1 LTNDKDHQGSHEMT
15 IRTSKQLTLAAALLA
30 GLCVFQAP
38 AQAGSE
44 PFIGE
49 ISWVGA
55 TFCPLGWAEANGQLL
70 PISEYDA
77 LFSLIGTIY
86 GGDGESTFALPDLR
100 GRSMVH
106 AGTAP
111 GLSAV
116 EMGQRGGDEQ
126 RTLTVAQMPSH
137 SHTATTT
144 VSDLEVTSTL
154 YGSAA
159 SANSTS
165 PAGAAL
171 ATTKKS
177 SAVYAAGTPDQAMA
191 SGSVK
196 TTITGGDAA
205 TTVEATSSG
214 TSPVSVRDPYVG
226 LKACIALFGVFPSRP

>member
-1 LTNDKDHQGSHEMT
+1 MT
-15 IRTSKQLTLAAALLA
+15 TLASRPLTLAGALLA
-30 GLCVFQAP
+30 GLCAFQAP
-38 AQAGSE
+38 AQAGSD

-55 TFCPLGWAEANGQLL
+55 NFCPQGWAEANGQVL
-70 PISEYDA
+70 PIVEYDA
-77 LFSLIGTIY
+77 LFALIGTTY
-86 GGDGESTFALPDLR
+86 GGDGETTFALPDLR

-111 GLSAV
+111 GVSSIV
-116 EMGQRGGDEQ
+116 MGETGGSEE

-144 VSDLEVTSTL
+144 VSDLEVNSTL

-159 SANSTS
+159 SGNATS

-177 SAVYAAGTPDQAMA
+177 TQVYAAGTPDQAMA
-191 SGSVK
+191 SGSVQ
-196 TTITGGDAA
+196 TTITGGTAA
-205 TTVEATSSG
+205 TTVDATNSG
-214 TSPVSVRDPYVG
+214 TSAVPVRDPYLG
-226 LKACIALFGVFPSRP
+226 LKACIALFGIFPSRP